1 MLKNPNK
8 STKRDPETAI
18 RVKRTAELV
27 GVSTRTVYRVIIG
40 DPTVEKFT
48 AEKVMTVYMELKEGE
63 NQLIEAVKQLV
74 PFEQ

>member
-18 RVKRTAELV
+18 RVKRTAEML
-27 GVSTRTVYRVIIG
+27 GVSPTTVYRVIIG
-40 DPTVEKFT
+40 DDRISKET
-48 AEKVMTVYMELKEGE
+48 AEKVMMVYMELKDGE

-74 PFEQ
+74 PFE

>member
-1 MLKNPNK
+1 MLKKSNK

-18 RVKRTAELV
+18 RAKRTADIV
-27 GVSTRTVYRVIIG
+27 GVSLTTVYRVIIG
-40 DPTVEKFT
+40 DPRISKET
-48 AEKVMTVYMELKEGE
+48 ADKVMIIYMELKDGE